1 MFMSAAKVVEN
12 AVSKSLEKDTDN
24 IRKKRWSEYYW
35 IASSVILKRK
45 ILG

>member
-12 AVSKSLEKDTDN
+12 AVSKSLEKDTD
-24 IRKKRWSEYYW
+24 IFRKKRWPEYYW